1 MRVMLM
7 NIMIMGL
14 GMKGKLRMVKDMVKV
29 NSSIKLVVFMM
40 DNGKMARLMV
50 LELYTMLAEILHIM
64 VNGKM
69 KCLMAEE
76 LFITIIQKLTM
87 NLILGTLLTYLK
99 CGLNIKVISN
109 MMQNMELGH
118 FILLMETDSLVIS

>member
-1 MRVMLM
+1 M

-64 VNGKM
+64 VNGKT

>member
-1 MRVMLM
+1 
-7 NIMIMGL
+7 
-14 GMKGKLRMVKDMVKV
+14 MKGKLRMVKDMVKV

-64 VNGKM
+64 VNGKT

-76 LFITIIQKLTM
+76 LFITIIQKLMM

-118 FILLMETDSLVIS
+118 FILLMVTDSLVIS